1 MLGDYLKFNEVT
13 FPNPVSSSRSSK
25 TLENVSQSE
34 AGTDLVCMI
43 RSSKNIWS
51 FTFNLSPGKRD
62 ILKGLCEDESTQME
76 YMGSIYTVRVRD
88 FSEKLVEG
96 SEWLSSTNGLF
107 VCSVKVT
114 EF

>member
-1 MLGDYLKFNEVT
+1 MLGDYLKFNEAT

-43 RSSKNIWS
+43 RSSKNTWS

-62 ILKGLCEDESTQME
+62 ILKGLCGDESTQMY
-76 YMGSIYTVRVRD
+76 YMGTTYKVRVRD
-88 FSEKLVEG
+88 FTEKLVEG
-96 SEWLSSTNGLF
+96 SEWLSSVNGLYE
-107 VCSVKVT
+107 CSVKVT
-114 EF
+114 EY

>member
-1 MLGDYLKFNEVT
+1 MLGDYLKFNNVT
-13 FPNPVSSSRSSK
+13 FPNPITPTRSSK
-25 TLENVSQSE
+25 TIENVVQSE
-34 AGTDLVCMI
+34 AGTDLVCVV
-43 RSSKNIWS
+43 RPSKNTWT
-51 FTFNLSPGKRD
+51 FNFNLSPGKRD
-62 ILKGLCEDESTQME
+62 ILKGLCEDESTQMF
-76 YMGSIYTVRVRD
+76 YMGSTYKVRVRD